1 MNSSMNG
8 HFELPAEE
16 MRALGYRVIDRL
28 VEHLSTLAEQPAGR
42 KGAPAD
48 LRARFAGPAPEEG
61 AGFAE
66 LLARLDRDVFPFQMN
81 LAHPRFFAFVPG
93 PATFISALA
102 DALAAGFNTFNGSWL
117 GGSGAAAL
125 ELQTIGWLRE
135 WCGLPEGAG
144 GQFVPGG
151 SLANLAALAAARQA
165 RLGHDLTGARIY
177 CSDQTHSSIDKALL
191 LLGFAPEQIRRL
203 PADGQFRLPVAA
215 LAEAISQDRA
225 AGLRPFCVIA
235 NAGTTSTGAV
245 DPLAEI
251 AALSRGAGLW
261 LHIDGAYGAAAVIS
275 EPGRRLLA
283 GLEHADS
290 LSLDPHKWLF
300 QTIECGCV
308 LVRDGALLRNAFRTH
323 AAYLGDIH
331 RDDAEV
337 NPCDYGIQLTR
348 GFRALKFWLSI
359 QYYGLVRFRAAVARG
374 FALAEAAE
382 RHLRGL
388 PGWEIVSPATMGIVA
403 FRYTGGDAA
412 FHHALV
418 EDLLADGYAFLSSTV
433 LGGRAVL
440 RLCAINPSTSEEDIR
455 TTLERLDGFA
465 AKRAPA
471 GG

>member
-1 MNSSMNG
+1 MDGTLALS
-8 HFELPAEE
+8 AEE

-28 VEHLSTLAEQPAGR
+28 VEHLSTLADQPAGR
-42 KGAPAD
+42 KGAPGD
-48 LRARFAGPAPEEG
+48 LRERFSGPAPV
-61 AGFAE
+61 AGTDFPA
-66 LLARLDRDVFPFQMN
+66 LLARLDRDLFPFQMN

-93 PATFISALA
+93 PASFISALA
-102 DALAAGFNTFNGSWL
+102 DMLAAGFNTFNGSWL

-125 ELQTIGWLRE
+125 ELQTIGWLRD
-135 WCGLPEGAG
+135 WCGLPESVG

-151 SLANLAALAAARQA
+151 SLANLAALAAARHA
-165 RLGHDLTGARIY
+165 RLGTDLTGARIY

-191 LLGFAPEQIRRL
+191 LLGFAPGQIRRL
-203 PADGQFRLPVAA
+203 PAGARFRLPVEV
-215 LAEAISQDRA
+215 LAEAIAGDRA

-245 DPLAEI
+245 DPLPEI
-251 AALSRGAGLW
+251 AALCRAERLW

-308 LVRDGALLRNAFRTH
+308 LLRDRALLHEAFCTH
-323 AAYLGDIH
+323 AGYLRDIH
-331 RDDAEV
+331 RDSAEV

-348 GFRALKFWLSI
+348 GFRALKFWLSV
-359 QYYGLVRFRAAVARG
+359 QYYGLDRFRAAVSRG
-374 FALAEAAE
+374 FALAELAE
-382 RHLRGL
+382 AHLRTL

-403 FRYTGGDAA
+403 FRYPAGDAE

-418 EDLLADGYAFLSSTV
+418 EDLLTDGYGFLSSTV
-433 LGGRAVL
+433 LGGETAL
-440 RLCAINPSTSEEDIR
+440 RLCAINPETTDHDVRSTLD
-455 TTLERLDGFA
+455 RLHAFA
-465 AKRAPA
+465 TRKAPQR
-471 GG
+471 